1 MTRPPEHFQ
10 YDVVVV
16 GVGSAGLPAAIAAAG
31 RGATVCLVEGTSEV
45 GGTLPLTRGWMSGA
59 GTRRQA
65 ERGIKDCAEAHFQ
78 DAMRQGRPG
87 ADPAFVWLACE
98 LQGPLIDWL
107 EDAGFEMAAEAP
119 RPPRTHWGVEEG
131 RSILKALRPL
141 LDAHVAAGRIDLV
154 LNTEVAEL
162 ASEYGAVVGV
172 ATQDGRQVLGRS
184 VVLATGGYGSNPAL
198 FARLHRGA
206 VAASGAHPAARGDGL
221 VLGLSAGGALV
232 RGDGPAANFG
242 GVLDRALTPPRYRS
256 PGGLTAEDRPPW
268 EIVVNRAGERFYPED
283 THDAEARARL
293 LLAQP
298 GGQAWAVYDEAIR
311 REAPS
316 LFRHFDA
323 AKAESFYGPEGSIV
337 SASSLGALAGAAGI
351 EAAGLAWTVAAYNR
365 AVTKGED
372 ALGRRHLP
380 KRIEAPPFHA
390 LPIMAY
396 TVRSTVGLKV
406 DLELRV
412 LDDGGRPI
420 PGLRAVGEVLGDLVG
435 GMSLGSAL
443 AFGKYLG
450 GRLPVG

>member
-1 MTRPPEHFQ
+1 M
-10 YDVVVV
+10 VVV
-16 GVGSAGLPAAIAAAG
+16 GAGSAGLPTAIAAAD
-31 RGATVCLVEGTSEV
+31 RGAKVCLIEGAGEV

-65 ERGIKDCAEAHFQ
+65 ERGIKDSAEAHFQ
-78 DAMRQGRPG
+78 DALGQGRSG
-87 ADPAFVWLACE
+87 ADPAFVRLACE

-119 RPPRTHWGVEEG
+119 RLPRTYWGVEEG

-141 LDAHVAAGRIDLV
+141 LDDHVAARRIVLM

-162 ASEYGAVVGV
+162 AKEAGAVVGV
-172 ATQDGRQVLGRS
+172 VTLDGRQVLGRS
-184 VVLATGGYGSNPAL
+184 VVLASGGYGSNPAL
-198 FARLHRGA
+198 FARLHAGA
-206 VAASGAHPAARGDGL
+206 AAASGAHPAARGDGL
-221 VLGLSAGGALV
+221 VLGLSAGGALMQ
-232 RGDGPAANFG
+232 GDGPAANFG

-256 PGGLTAEDRPPW
+256 PGGLAAEDRPPW

-293 LLAQP
+293 LLAQS
-298 GGQAWAVYDEAIR
+298 GGQAWVVYDEAIR

-316 LFRHFDA
+316 LFRHFGA

-337 SASSLGALAGAAGI
+337 SADSLDALARGAGI
-351 EAAGLAWTVAAYNR
+351 DADGLTRTVAAYNR
-365 AVTKGED
+365 AVTTGED
-372 ALGRRHLP
+372 ALCRRHLP
-380 KRIEAPPFHA
+380 KRIEAPPFHT

-420 PGLRAVGEVLGDLVG
+420 LGLHAVGEVLGDLLG
-435 GMSLGSAL
+435 GMTLGSAL